1 MISFL
6 EGYIMSGKNQETQY
20 KISNI
25 QIKDGL
31 ISWENHTVRSSGI
44 SQVWLGELTVKPF
57 PAELF
62 LILLFIALAGTHVVC
77 MLIALAASAAVWL
90 LYHRT
95 GGAEKMVHMKLLDGD
110 VISFSAHDEDSI
122 AEFYEAVKS
131 LTEDGTALEI
141 LFDENGKAVKSSE
154 EDAAKDTT
162 QAKVKTVNRSAASGP
177 LTQELQVL
185 YENYTK
191 KEDTDNEILA
201 FLEEL
206 IGLTESGERSS
217 LTAAYKKFVT
227 LGLISDCNELGL
239 DKIIQEIKASIYQ

>member
-1 MISFL
+1 
-6 EGYIMSGKNQETQY
+6 
-20 KISNI
+20 
-25 QIKDGL
+25 
-31 ISWENHTVRSSGI
+31 
-44 SQVWLGELTVKPF
+44 
-57 PAELF
+57 
-62 LILLFIALAGTHVVC
+62 
-77 MLIALAASAAVWL
+77 
-90 LYHRT
+90 
-95 GGAEKMVHMKLLDGD
+95 MVHMKLLDGD

-122 AEFYEAVKS
+122 AEFYEAVKG

>member
-62 LILLFIALAGTHVVC
+62 LILLFIALTGTHVVC

-122 AEFYEAVKS
+122 AEFYEAVKG

-154 EDAAKDTT
+154 EDAVKDTT

-227 LGLISDCNELGL
+227 LGLISDCNQLGL

>member
-1 MISFL
+1 
-6 EGYIMSGKNQETQY
+6 
-20 KISNI
+20 
-25 QIKDGL
+25 
-31 ISWENHTVRSSGI
+31 
-44 SQVWLGELTVKPF
+44 
-57 PAELF
+57 
-62 LILLFIALAGTHVVC
+62 
-77 MLIALAASAAVWL
+77 
-90 LYHRT
+90 
-95 GGAEKMVHMKLLDGD
+95 MVHMKLLDGD
-110 VISFSAHDEDSI
+110 VISFSTHDEDSI
-122 AEFYEAVKS
+122 AGFYEAVKG